1 MTGAAG
7 IGLATLAADGSV
19 LDTWF
24 PAPELTE
31 SGTSATSRLAVSDVP
46 VELAALIGRDDDRRT
61 ETIAV
66 RTVIGS
72 LDDVAADPYDAYL
85 RLHLL
90 SHRLVAPHGLN
101 AGGLFGVLT
110 NVVWTNHGPCAID
123 GFEAVR
129 ARLRRRGPVTVY
141 GVDKFPGWS
150 TTSCPPAYVS
160 PMPTACGWALTWR
173 RAPP

>member
-1 MTGAAG
+1 MVLCLFGGTSSVSTVTGAAG

-72 LDDVAADPYDAYL
+72 LDDVP
-85 RLHLL
+85 
-90 SHRLVAPHGLN
+90 
-101 AGGLFGVLT
+101 LT
-110 NVVWTNHGPCAID
+110 HTMLTC
-123 GFEAVR
+123 GF
-129 ARLRRRGPVTVY
+129 
-141 GVDKFPGWS
+141 
-150 TTSCPPAYVS
+150 TSCRTAWWR
-160 PMPTACGWALTWR
+160 PMG
-173 RAPP
+173 